1 MGSLGELFGEFGE
14 DLLMQ
19 GVKVGSKKIFKEDN
33 KVISKLKEDIIK
45 ENNKQFEEESIYEEE
60 KEEILYKKEEQK
72 SYISPKISNVS
83 ISYSEGINLDKT
95 SLRNAI
101 ILKEVLDN
109 KRIERRRK
117 RRNSPFRSDRL

>member
-1 MGSLGELFGEFGE
+1 MGILGELFGEFGE

-19 GVKVGSKKIFKEDN
+19 GVKVGSKKIFKEDK
-33 KVISKLKEDIIK
+33 KVINRLKKDIVK
-45 ENNKQFEEESIYEEE
+45 ENNKQFEEEIIYEE
-60 KEEILYKKEEQK
+60 KEEQK
-72 SYISPKISNVS
+72 SYISPKISDVS
-83 ISYSEGINLDKT
+83 IKHSEGINLDKT

-109 KRIERRRK
+109 KRIDRRRK